1 MLKTFTVDPKI
12 KAYNCKHSD
21 LIEQPV
27 IIRVNKFSEEASEK
41 FSQQMSKA
49 HDTGQSIIPII
60 VDSYGGQV
68 YSLLSMISE
77 IQNAKLP
84 VATICES
91 KGMSAGAILFGFGND
106 NLRFI
111 APNATLMIHEVS
123 NFMHGKVEDLKADA
137 EETDRLNN
145 LIFKLL
151 AKNCKKKDDYFL
163 DIIHEHGHA
172 DWYLTAKEAKKHN
185 FCSHIRIPTYQVS
198 VNVEMK
204 LV

>member
-12 KAYNCKHSD
+12 KAYYNGKHSD

-41 FSQQMSKA
+41 FSQNMSKA

-91 KGMSAGAILFGFGND
+91 NSCFSSSVSGFIVDFEPSHTKLYPFYENARTFPYIL
-106 NLRFI
+106 LHKI
-111 APNATLMIHEVS
+111 IVNAKM
-123 NFMHGKVEDLKADA
+123 
-137 EETDRLNN
+137 
-145 LIFKLL
+145 
-151 AKNCKKKDDYFL
+151 
-163 DIIHEHGHA
+163 
-172 DWYLTAKEAKKHN
+172 
-185 FCSHIRIPTYQVS
+185 
-198 VNVEMK
+198 
-204 LV
+204 